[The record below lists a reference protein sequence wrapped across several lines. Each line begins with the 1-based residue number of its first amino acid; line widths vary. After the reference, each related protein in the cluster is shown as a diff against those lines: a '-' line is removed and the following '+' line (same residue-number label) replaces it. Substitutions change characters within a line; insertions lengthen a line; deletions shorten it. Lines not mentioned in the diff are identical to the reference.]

1 MRNKLSQNTGPSF
14 SSNTS
19 TRPLINFEGSFE
31 LKSNLYADLT
41 AYAYAIRNELNDWR
55 ASTDHPTGYA
65 NKLDYIQALLRGSGA
80 SKDTSPRGI
89 IGNDDAKAM
98 QQVSRIAIQNNVP
111 FLETLKELY
120 ANKNLN
126 NTVKFS
132 KNIATSIKLLDLTD
146 AKSQLSNAYYQAF
159 GAYPSQVQI
168 ENFQKAY
175 NKEAEK
181 QKAKTT
187 TSMTTRGDVTSSLT
201 KTLGEG
207 FTEQEQQQ
215 FLANYLVKNFD
226 VATSENLG
234 GQAKGLYDQIVGVH
248 RNNLLAEP
256 DLPAVANVIK
266 DVLRSSDDT
275 VATQKLNDY
284 FAKQRRVAATQYLGV
299 QNQLLAGDDVMTFI
313 SPLQEVLRKSFG
325 RTIANNDKLIVSAL
339 NYKDDKGNYRP
350 MNEIE
355 LNNLIMNDPRYATSP
370 MAISEAASIGDRL
383 TQKLGR

>member
-1 MRNKLSQNTGPSF
+1 MRNKLSQIQGPQYLSDAAKLAQVQ
-14 SSNTS
+14 SKD
-19 TRPLINFEGSFE
+19 SFE
-31 LKSNLYADLT
+31 TKSQVYTNPA
-41 AYAYAIRNELNDWR
+41 AYSYAIGNYLLNWRNE
-55 ASTDHPTGYA
+55 ASPVTGFE
-65 NKLDYIQALLRGSGA
+65 NKLDYIQALLRGSGV
-80 SKDTSPRGI
+80 SKDTTPRGV
-89 IGNDDAKAM
+89 IGNDDTKAM
-98 QQVSRIAIQNNVP
+98 QEVSRISLQNGIP
-111 FLETLKELY
+111 FLDTLKELY

-159 GAYPSQVQI
+159 GAYPAQAQI
-168 ENFQKAY
+168 QDFQKLW
-175 NKEAEK
+175 NKEAER
-181 QKAKTT
+181 QKAQTVT
-187 TSMTTRGDVTSSLT
+187 TSTTKGDVTTSLS
-201 KTLGEG
+201 KSMGEG

-226 VATSENLG
+226 VATTENLG
-234 GQAKGLYDQIVGVH
+234 GQAKSLYDQIVGVH

-266 DVLRSSDDT
+266 DVLKSSDDT

-284 FAKQRRVAATQYLGV
+284 FAKQRRVASTQYLGV
-299 QNQLLAGDDVMTFI
+299 QNQLLAGDDVMTYI

-325 RTIANNDKLIVSAL
+325 RTVANNDKLIVSAL

>member
-41 AYAYAIRNELNDWR
+41 AYAYAIRNELNNWR

-355 LNNLIMNDPRYATSP
+355 LNNLIMNDPRYSTSP

>member
-1 MRNKLSQNTGPSF
+1 MSQVQGPSYKT
-14 SSNTS
+14 NTS
-19 TRPLINFEGSFE
+19 ARPIIDFEGSFE
-31 LKSNLYADLT
+31 LKANLYANPA
-41 AYAYAIRNELNDWR
+41 AYSYGIRNYLNNW
-55 ASTDHPTGYA
+55 ASEPSPVQGFE

-80 SKDTSPRGI
+80 SKDTTPRGV

-98 QQVSRIAIQNNVP
+98 QEISKIAIQNNAY
-111 FLETLKELY
+111 FLDTLKVLY
-120 ANKNLN
+120 DNKSLG

-132 KNIATSIKLLDLTD
+132 KNIATAVKLLDLTD
-146 AKSQLSNAYYQAF
+146 AKSQLSNSYYQAY
-159 GAYPSQVQI
+159 GAFPSQTQI
-168 ENFQKAY
+168 EDFQKSW
-175 NKEAEK
+175 NKEAER

-187 TSMTTRGDVTSSLT
+187 TSMTTRGDITSSLT
-201 KTLGEG
+201 TTLGEG

-215 FLANYLVKNFD
+215 FLANYLAKNFD

-248 RNNLLAEP
+248 RNNLLSEP
-256 DLPAVANVIK
+256 DLPTVANVIK
-266 DVLRSSDDT
+266 DVLKSSDDT

-284 FAKQRRVAATQYLGV
+284 FAKQRRVASTQYLGV
-299 QNQLLAGDDVMTFI
+299 QNQLLAGDDVITYI
-313 SPLQEVLRKSFG
+313 SPLQEALRKSFG
-325 RTIANNDKLIVSAL
+325 RTVANNDPLIIKAL

-370 MAISEAASIGDRL
+370 MAISEATSLGERL

>member
-1 MRNKLSQNTGPSF
+1 LSQVQE
-14 SSNTS
+14 
-19 TRPLINFEGSFE
+19 I
-31 LKSNLYADLT
+31 
-41 AYAYAIRNELNDWR
+41 
-55 ASTDHPTGYA
+55 
-65 NKLDYIQALLRGSGA
+65 
-80 SKDTSPRGI
+80 SK
-89 IGNDDAKAM
+89 
-98 QQVSRIAIQNNVP
+98 IAIQNNAY
-111 FLETLKELY
+111 FLDTLKVLY
-120 ANKNLN
+120 DNKSLR

-132 KNIATSIKLLDLTD
+132 KNIATAVKLLDLTD
-146 AKSQLSNAYYQAF
+146 AKSQLSNAYYQAY
-159 GAYPSQVQI
+159 GAFPSQTQI
-168 ENFQKAY
+168 ENFQKSW
-175 NKEAEK
+175 NKEAER

-201 KTLGEG
+201 TTLGEG

-215 FLANYLVKNFD
+215 FLATYLTKNFD

-234 GQAKGLYDQIVGVH
+234 GQAKSLYDQIVGVH

-266 DVLRSSDDT
+266 NVLKSSDDT

>member
-1 MRNKLSQNTGPSF
+1 LSQIQGPQYLSDAAKLAQVQ
-14 SSNTS
+14 SKD
-19 TRPLINFEGSFE
+19 SFE
-31 LKSNLYADLT
+31 TKSQVYTNPA
-41 AYAYAIRNELNDWR
+41 AYSYAIGNYLLNWRNE
-55 ASTDHPTGYA
+55 ASPVTGFE

-80 SKDTSPRGI
+80 SKDTTPRGV
-89 IGNDDAKAM
+89 IGNDDTKAM
-98 QQVSRIAIQNNVP
+98 QEISRISLQNGIP
-111 FLETLKELY
+111 FLDTLKELY
-120 ANKNLN
+120 ANKSLG

-159 GAYPSQVQI
+159 GAFPTQNQI
-168 ENFQKAY
+168 ENFQKSW
-175 NKEAEK
+175 NKEAER
-181 QKAKTT
+181 QKAQTV
-187 TSMTTRGDVTSSLT
+187 TSMTTKGDVTSSIT
-201 KTLGEG
+201 RSMGEG

-313 SPLQEVLRKSFG
+313 SPMQEVLRKSFG

>member
-1 MRNKLSQNTGPSF
+1 LSQIQGPQYLSDAAKLAQVQ
-14 SSNTS
+14 SKD
-19 TRPLINFEGSFE
+19 SFE
-31 LKSNLYADLT
+31 TKSQVYTNPA
-41 AYAYAIRNELNDWR
+41 AYSYAIGNYLLNWRNE
-55 ASTDHPTGYA
+55 ASPVTGFE
-65 NKLDYIQALLRGSGA
+65 NKLDYIQALLRGSGV
-80 SKDTSPRGI
+80 SKDTTPRGV
-89 IGNDDAKAM
+89 IGNDDTKAM
-98 QQVSRIAIQNNVP
+98 QEVSRISLQNGIP
-111 FLETLKELY
+111 FLDTLKELY

-159 GAYPSQVQI
+159 GAYPAQAQI
-168 ENFQKAY
+168 QDFQKLW
-175 NKEAEK
+175 NKEAER
-181 QKAKTT
+181 QKAQTVT
-187 TSMTTRGDVTSSLT
+187 TSTTKGDVTTSLS
-201 KTLGEG
+201 KSMGEG

-226 VATSENLG
+226 VATTENLG
-234 GQAKGLYDQIVGVH
+234 GQAKSLYDQIVGVH

-266 DVLRSSDDT
+266 DVLKSSDDT

-284 FAKQRRVAATQYLGV
+284 FAKQRRVASTQYLGV
-299 QNQLLAGDDVMTFI
+299 QNQLLAGDDVMTYI

-325 RTIANNDKLIVSAL
+325 RTVANNDKLIVSAL

>member
-1 MRNKLSQNTGPSF
+1 LTQNTGPSF

-41 AYAYAIRNELNDWR
+41 AYAYAIRNELNGWR
-55 ASTDHPTGYA
+55 ASTDHPAGYA

-80 SKDTSPRGI
+80 SKDTSPRGV
-89 IGNDDAKAM
+89 IGTEDAKAM
-98 QQVSRIAIQNNVP
+98 QEVSRIAIQNNIP

-120 ANKNLN
+120 SNKNLN

-159 GAYPSQVQI
+159 GAFPTQNQI
-168 ENFQKAY
+168 ENFQKSW
-175 NKEAEK
+175 NKEAER
-181 QKAKTT
+181 QIAKTT
-187 TSMTTRGDVTSSLT
+187 TSMTTRGDVSSSLT
-201 KTLGEG
+201 RTLGQG

-248 RNNLLAEP
+248 RNNLLSEP

-313 SPLQEVLRKSFG
+313 SPMQEVLRKSFG

-370 MAISEAASIGDRL
+370 MAIQEAATLGERL
-383 TQKLGR
+383 SQKLGR

>member
-1 MRNKLSQNTGPSF
+1 MRNKLTQNTGPSF

-41 AYAYAIRNELNDWR
+41 AYAYAIRNELNGWR
-55 ASTDHPTGYA
+55 ASTDHPAGYA

-80 SKDTSPRGI
+80 SKDTSPRGV
-89 IGNDDAKAM
+89 IGTEDAKAM
-98 QQVSRIAIQNNVP
+98 QEVSRIAIQNNVP

-120 ANKNLN
+120 SNKNLN

-159 GAYPSQVQI
+159 GAFPTQNQI
-168 ENFQKAY
+168 ENFQKSW
-175 NKEAEK
+175 NKEAER
-181 QKAKTT
+181 QIAKTA
-187 TSMTTRGDVTSSLT
+187 TSMTTRGDVSSSLT
-201 KTLGEG
+201 RTLGQG

-313 SPLQEVLRKSFG
+313 SPMQEVLRKSFG

>member
-1 MRNKLSQNTGPSF
+1 MQE
-14 SSNTS
+14 
-19 TRPLINFEGSFE
+19 I
-31 LKSNLYADLT
+31 
-41 AYAYAIRNELNDWR
+41 
-55 ASTDHPTGYA
+55 
-65 NKLDYIQALLRGSGA
+65 
-80 SKDTSPRGI
+80 SK
-89 IGNDDAKAM
+89 
-98 QQVSRIAIQNNVP
+98 IAIQNNAY
-111 FLETLKELY
+111 FLDTLKVLY
-120 ANKNLN
+120 DNKSLG

-132 KNIATSIKLLDLTD
+132 NNIATAVKLLDLTD
-146 AKSQLSNAYYQAF
+146 AKSQLSNAYYQAY
-159 GAYPSQVQI
+159 GAFPSQTQI
-168 ENFQKAY
+168 ENFQKSW
-175 NKEAEK
+175 NKEAER

-201 KTLGEG
+201 TTLGEG

-215 FLANYLVKNFD
+215 FLATYLAKNFD
-226 VATSENLG
+226 VATTENLG

-266 DVLRSSDDT
+266 DVLKSSDDT

>member
-1 MRNKLSQNTGPSF
+1 LSQNTGPSF

-41 AYAYAIRNELNDWR
+41 AYAYAIRNELNNWR

-355 LNNLIMNDPRYATSP
+355 LNNLIMNDPRYSTSP

>member
-1 MRNKLSQNTGPSF
+1 LRNKLSQNTGPSF

-55 ASTDHPTGYA
+55 ASTDHPEGYA

-80 SKDTSPRGI
+80 SKDTSPRGV
-89 IGNDDAKAM
+89 IGTEDAKAM
-98 QQVSRIAIQNNVP
+98 QEVSRIAIQNNIP

-120 ANKNLN
+120 ANKGLGS
-126 NTVKFS
+126 TVKFS
-132 KNIATSIKLLDLTD
+132 KNIATAIKLLDLTD

-159 GAYPSQVQI
+159 GAFPSQVQI

-175 NKEAEK
+175 KKEAER
-181 QKAKTT
+181 QKADTI
-187 TSMTTRGDVTSSLT
+187 TSMTTQDNVTRSLT
-201 KTLGEG
+201 TTLGQG

-234 GQAKGLYDQIVGVH
+234 GQAKSLYDQIVGVH

>member
-1 MRNKLSQNTGPSF
+1 LRNKLSQIQGPQYLSDAAKLAQVQ
-14 SSNTS
+14 SKD
-19 TRPLINFEGSFE
+19 SFE
-31 LKSNLYADLT
+31 TKSQVYTNPA
-41 AYAYAIRNELNDWR
+41 AYSYAIGNYLLNWRNE
-55 ASTDHPTGYA
+55 ASPVTGFE
-65 NKLDYIQALLRGSGA
+65 NKLDYIQALLRGSGV
-80 SKDTSPRGI
+80 SKDTTPRGV
-89 IGNDDAKAM
+89 IGNDDTKAM
-98 QQVSRIAIQNNVP
+98 QEVSRISLQNGIP
-111 FLETLKELY
+111 FLDTLKELY

-159 GAYPSQVQI
+159 GAYPAQAQI
-168 ENFQKAY
+168 QDFQKLW
-175 NKEAEK
+175 NKEAER
-181 QKAKTT
+181 QKAQTVT
-187 TSMTTRGDVTSSLT
+187 TSTTKGDVTTSLS
-201 KTLGEG
+201 KSMGEG

-226 VATSENLG
+226 VATTENLG

-266 DVLRSSDDT
+266 DVLRSADDT

-284 FAKQRRVAATQYLGV
+284 FSKQRRVASTQYLGV
-299 QNQLLAGDDVMTFI
+299 QNQLLAGDDVMTYI
-313 SPLQEVLRKSFG
+313 SPLQEVFRKSFG
-325 RTIANNDKLIVSAL
+325 RTVANNDPLIIKAL

-370 MAISEAASIGDRL
+370 MAISQAASMADRL
-383 TQKLGR
+383 AQKLDR

>member
-1 MRNKLSQNTGPSF
+1 MRNKLTQNTGPSF

-41 AYAYAIRNELNDWR
+41 AYAYAIRNELNGWR
-55 ASTDHPTGYA
+55 ASKDHPEGYA

-80 SKDTSPRGI
+80 SKDTSPRGV
-89 IGNDDAKAM
+89 IGTEDAKAM
-98 QQVSRIAIQNNVP
+98 QEVSRIAIQNNIP

-120 ANKNLN
+120 SNKNLN

-159 GAYPSQVQI
+159 GAFPTQNQI
-168 ENFQKAY
+168 ENFQKSW
-175 NKEAEK
+175 NKEAER
-181 QKAKTT
+181 QIAKTT
-187 TSMTTRGDVTSSLT
+187 TSMTTRGDVSSSLT
-201 KTLGEG
+201 RTLGQG

-313 SPLQEVLRKSFG
+313 SPMQEVLRKSFG

>member
-1 MRNKLSQNTGPSF
+1 LSQIQGPQYLSDAAKLAQVQ
-14 SSNTS
+14 SKD
-19 TRPLINFEGSFE
+19 SFE
-31 LKSNLYADLT
+31 TKSQVYTNPA
-41 AYAYAIRNELNDWR
+41 AYSYAIGNYLLNWRNE
-55 ASTDHPTGYA
+55 ASPVTGFE
-65 NKLDYIQALLRGSGA
+65 NKLDYIQALLRGSGV
-80 SKDTSPRGI
+80 SKDTTPRGV
-89 IGNDDAKAM
+89 IGNDDTKAM
-98 QQVSRIAIQNNVP
+98 QEVSRISLQNGIP
-111 FLETLKELY
+111 FLDTLKELY

-159 GAYPSQVQI
+159 GAYPAQAQI
-168 ENFQKAY
+168 QDFQKLW
-175 NKEAEK
+175 NKEAER
-181 QKAKTT
+181 QKAQTVT
-187 TSMTTRGDVTSSLT
+187 TSTTKGDVTTSLS
-201 KTLGEG
+201 KSMGEG

-226 VATSENLG
+226 VATTENLG

-266 DVLRSSDDT
+266 DVLRSADDT

-284 FAKQRRVAATQYLGV
+284 FSKQRRVASTQYLGV
-299 QNQLLAGDDVMTFI
+299 QNQLLAGDDVMTYI
-313 SPLQEVLRKSFG
+313 SPLQEVFRKSFG
-325 RTIANNDKLIVSAL
+325 RTVANNDPLIIKAL

-370 MAISEAASIGDRL
+370 MAISQAASMADRL
-383 TQKLGR
+383 AQKLDR

>member
-1 MRNKLSQNTGPSF
+1 LSQNTGPSF

>member
-1 MRNKLSQNTGPSF
+1 MRNKLSQVQGPSY
-14 SSNTS
+14 NTTS
-19 TRPLINFEGSFE
+19 TPLINFEGSFE
-31 LKSNLYADLT
+31 LKSNLYADKT
-41 AYAYAIRNELNDWR
+41 AYAYAIQDQLNQWKND
-55 ASTDHPTGYA
+55 TDHPIGYR

-80 SKDTSPRGI
+80 SKDTSPRGV
-89 IGNDDAKAM
+89 IGTDDASAM
-98 QQVSRIAIQNNVP
+98 QEVSRIAIQNNAR
-111 FLETLKELY
+111 FLDTLKVLY
-120 ANKNLN
+120 ENKNLN

-132 KNIATSIKLLDLTD
+132 KNIATAVKLLDLTD
-146 AKSQLSNAYYQAF
+146 AKSQLSNAYYQAY
-159 GAYPSQVQI
+159 GAFPSQTQI
-168 ENFQKAY
+168 ENFQKSW
-175 NKEAEK
+175 NKEAER

-201 KTLGEG
+201 TTLGEG

-215 FLANYLVKNFD
+215 FLANYLAKNFD
-226 VATSENLG
+226 VATTENLG

-266 DVLRSSDDT
+266 DVLKSSDDT

>member
-1 MRNKLSQNTGPSF
+1 MRNKLSQIQGPQYLSDAAKLAQVQ
-14 SSNTS
+14 SKD
-19 TRPLINFEGSFE
+19 SFE
-31 LKSNLYADLT
+31 TKSQVYTNPA
-41 AYAYAIRNELNDWR
+41 AYSYAIGNYLLNWRNE
-55 ASTDHPTGYA
+55 ASPVTGFE

-80 SKDTSPRGI
+80 SKDTTPRGV
-89 IGNDDAKAM
+89 IGNDDTKAM
-98 QQVSRIAIQNNVP
+98 QEVSRIALQNGIP
-111 FLETLKELY
+111 FLDTLKELY
-120 ANKNLN
+120 SNKSLG

-159 GAYPSQVQI
+159 GAFPTQNQI
-168 ENFQKAY
+168 DNFQKSW

-181 QKAKTT
+181 QKAQTV
-187 TSMTTRGDVTSSLT
+187 TSMTTKGDVTTSITRSM
-201 KTLGEG
+201 GEG

-355 LNNLIMNDPRYATSP
+355 LNNLIMNDPRYSTSP

>member
-1 MRNKLSQNTGPSF
+1 MRNKLSQITGPSF

-55 ASTDHPTGYA
+55 ASTDHPEGYA

-80 SKDTSPRGI
+80 SKDTSPRGV
-89 IGNDDAKAM
+89 IGTEDAKAM
-98 QQVSRIAIQNNVP
+98 QEVSRIAIQNNVP

-120 ANKNLN
+120 ANKSFGG
-126 NTVKFS
+126 TVKFS
-132 KNIATSIKLLDLTD
+132 KNIATAIKLLDLTD

-159 GAYPSQVQI
+159 GAFPSQVQI
-168 ENFQKAY
+168 EDFQKAY
-175 NKEAEK
+175 NKEAER

-187 TSMTTRGDVTSSLT
+187 TSMTTQGDVTSSVT
-201 KTLGEG
+201 RTLGEG

-226 VATSENLG
+226 VATKEGLG
-234 GQAKGLYDQIVGVH
+234 GQAKSLYDQIVGVH

-266 DVLRSSDDT
+266 DVLKSSDDT

-299 QNQLLAGDDVMTFI
+299 QNQVLAGDDVMTFI

-325 RTIANNDKLIVSAL
+325 RTVNNNDKLIVAAL
-339 NYKDDKGNYRP
+339 NYKDEKGNYRP

-370 MAISEAASIGDRL
+370 MAIQEAASLGERL
-383 TQKLGR
+383 SQKLGR